1 MKRVFAFVVTTI
13 FLSTCLS
20 IAASAAMIPKEAFY
34 QTEHTFVLDE
44 IQKNTYKNDLGQT
57 MIQYSNI
64 DRFVDENT
72 TTQSS
77 REASLEIAKKIIVAV
92 EGTDVLNDLPDE
104 YLMEA
109 LTYKEATQTIS
120 YVKACAD
127 GTLQYMSEDAIFEE
141 IGGKIQNS
149 GLSGSVSSMNV
160 SDSWEDDTISDDG
173 YMKLVITAVL
183 VENPSSSVDER
194 DHYYLVSAASYWLI
208 EPTYTYEDVLALCF
222 GSAIYDDTYTDFARI
237 YELELCRKC
246 SNFYEFCYDE
256 TYSKDGQSY
265 NDPEGKNHL
274 QIIYPSGAGIACR
287 VNFDKDLGSCEHYE
301 SMAGCNV
308 DYSYISMMF
317 SYVRSRV
324 LTKDHFTIHCAYGH
338 KWLGIGS
345 ISVSIAPGAGKGA
358 GSIGFST
365 EWKLTTY
372 LGRPVTILY
381 TN

>member
-77 REASLEIAKKIIVAV
+77 REASLEIAKKIIGAV

-183 VENPSSSVDER
+183 VENPSSSVDEPK
-194 DHYYLVSAASYWLI
+194 HSAKTS
-208 EPTYTYEDVLALCF
+208 
-222 GSAIYDDTYTDFARI
+222 S
-237 YELELCRKC
+237 
-246 SNFYEFCYDE
+246 
-256 TYSKDGQSY
+256 
-265 NDPEGKNHL
+265 
-274 QIIYPSGAGIACR
+274 
-287 VNFDKDLGSCEHYE
+287 
-301 SMAGCNV
+301 
-308 DYSYISMMF
+308 
-317 SYVRSRV
+317 
-324 LTKDHFTIHCAYGH
+324 
-338 KWLGIGS
+338 
-345 ISVSIAPGAGKGA
+345 
-358 GSIGFST
+358 
-365 EWKLTTY
+365 
-372 LGRPVTILY
+372 
-381 TN
+381 